1 MNYPE
6 FFTQAGT
13 LTLHDGLA
21 EFLGAIDGGLITYT
35 YLDAVKLA
43 GHSCPTVAGAWLMT
57 ANALRALYPGSTPER
72 GGIRAEFRDPA
83 DSGVTGVIANVVSF
97 ITGAAQEG
105 GFKGIAGSFDRR
117 HLLSFKR
124 DGLAEIK
131 FTRLDNHAAVEVS
144 YHPEQVPPAAEMKA
158 LMQKVLAHE
167 ASTDEKLQF
176 AHLWQERV
184 KRILIDHSDMPGLV
198 RLSPVTAIA

>member
-1 MNYPE
+1 MHYPE
-6 FFTQAGT
+6 FFNRVETI
-13 LTLHDGLA
+13 TLHDGLA
-21 EFLGAIDGGLITYT
+21 EFLGAIDGGLIAYT

-57 ANALRALYPGSTPER
+57 ARALQALYPASTPER

-83 DSGVTGVIANVVSF
+83 ENGVTGVIANIVSLL
-97 ITGAAQEG
+97 TGAMQEG

-117 HLLSFKR
+117 HLLAFKH
-124 DGLAEIK
+124 DMPAEIK

-144 YHPEQVPPAAEMKA
+144 YHPELVPPAAEMKA
-158 LMQKVLAHE
+158 LMQKVLAHV
-167 ASTDEKLQF
+167 ASTEEKTQF

-184 KRILIDHSDMPGLV
+184 RRILIDHPDMPGLV

>member
-1 MNYPE
+1 MHYPE
-6 FFTQAGT
+6 FFNRAETI
-13 LTLHDGLA
+13 TLHDGLA
-21 EFLGAIDGGLITYT
+21 EFLGAVNDGLITYT

-57 ANALRALYPGSTPER
+57 ARALQALYPAGTPER

-83 DSGVTGVIANVVSF
+83 ESGVTGVIANIVSL

-117 HLLSFKR
+117 HLLSFKH
-124 DGLAEIK
+124 DMQGEIR
-131 FTRLDNHAAVEVS
+131 FTRLDNLAAVEVS
-144 YHPEQVPPAAEMKA
+144 YHPEQIAAAVEMKT
-158 LMQKVLAHE
+158 LMQKMLAHV
-167 ASTDEKLQF
+167 ASAEEKAQF

-184 KRILIDHSDMPGLV
+184 RHILTAPPDMPGLV